1 MKKKETLLKVG
12 ETYRIPVREGD
23 VILFLDYRLEG
34 FSESGKNAFLNDG
47 EGGGLTISVK
57 KLERIVF
64 PEVTEEIEKI

>member
-1 MKKKETLLKVG
+1 MKKKEELLKVG

-34 FSESGKNAFLNDG
+34 FSESGNNAFLNDG